1 MVDASLYVY
10 QSPRAA
16 MKACNVAGAAMRRLV
31 RRGAE
36 MSKRMEALSMAMY
49 GMAKSMG
56 CSEERS

>member
-1 MVDASLYVY
+1 
-10 QSPRAA
+10 